1 MKSPL
6 PRWITICVVALM
18 VGAIA
23 PASSGQSVGSLVSIT
38 DVLGKTLGVSGDQA
52 SGGVGS
58 ILSLAQ
64 NKLPASDYSKVSD
77 AVPGADKYVQKAKD
91 LGAVP
96 SEGIKEKSGLDAAY
110 EKLGISPDVAKKFTP
125 AVVDFVGKAGGS
137 EVGSLL
143 GSVLK

>member
-1 MKSPL
+1 
-6 PRWITICVVALM
+6 TCVVALF
-18 VGAIA
+18 VGTTA
-23 PASSGQSVGSLVSIT
+23 PASSGQNLGGLVSIT

-64 NKLPASDYSKVSD
+64 NKLSASDYSKVAD
-77 AVPGADKYVQKAKD
+77 TVPGADKYVQKAKD

-96 SEGIKEKSGLDAAY
+96 AEGIKEKSGLDAAY
-110 EKLGISPDVAKKFTP
+110 RKLGIDPEVAKKFTP
-125 AVVDFVGKAGGS
+125 VVVDFVGKAGGG

-143 GSVLK
+143 SSALK

>member
-1 MKSPL
+1 MKSPF
-6 PRWITICVVALM
+6 RWLITVCVVGLFI
-18 VGAIA
+18 GTTA
-23 PASSGQSVGSLVSIT
+23 PASSGQNLGSLVSIT

-64 NKLPASDYSKVSD
+64 NKLSASDYSKVAD
-77 AVPGADKYVQKAKD
+77 TVPGADKYVQKAKD

-96 SEGIKEKSGLDAAY
+96 AEGIKEKSGLDAAY
-110 EKLGISPDVAKKFTP
+110 QKLGINPDVAKQFTP
-125 AVVDFVGKAGGS
+125 VVVDFVGKAGGS

-143 GSVLK
+143 SSALK

>member
-1 MKSPL
+1 MKSPI
-6 PRWITICVVALM
+6 RWLIAICVVAFF
-18 VGAIA
+18 VGATT
-23 PASSGQSVGSLVSIT
+23 PASSGQNVGSLVSIT

-64 NKLPASDYSKVSD
+64 NKLPASDYTKVAD

-96 SEGIKEKSGLDAAY
+96 AEGIKEKSGLDAAY

-137 EVGSLL
+137 EVGGLL

>member
-6 PRWITICVVALM
+6 RRWITICVVALI

-23 PASSGQSVGSLVSIT
+23 PASSAQSVGSLVSIT

-64 NKLPASDYSKVSD
+64 NKLPASDYSKVAD

-96 SEGIKEKSGLDAAY
+96 AEGIKEKGGLDAAY

>member
-1 MKSPL
+1 MKSPS
-6 PRWITICVVALM
+6 RWLITICVVAFL
-18 VGAIA
+18 VGVTP
-23 PASSGQSVGSLVSIT
+23 PASSGQNLGSVVSIT

-64 NKLPASDYSKVSD
+64 NKLSASDYSKVAD

-96 SEGIKEKSGLDAAY
+96 AEGIKEKSGLDAAY
-110 EKLGISPDVAKKFTP
+110 EKLGINPDVAKKFTP

>member
-1 MKSPL
+1 MKL
-6 PRWITICVVALM
+6 PIRKFALVGVAFLFAM
-18 VGAIA
+18 AISRS
-23 PASSGQSVGSLVSIT
+23 SSGQSFVSIT

-64 NKLPASDYSKVSD
+64 NKLSASDYSKVAGALPDSD
-77 AVPGADKYVQKAKD
+77 KHVQKAKD

-96 SEGIKEKSGLDAAY
+96 DGGITDKSGLDAAY
-110 EKLGISPDVAKKFTP
+110 QKLGINPEVAKKFTP
-125 AVVDFVGKAGGS
+125 TVIDFVGKAGGG

-143 GSVLK
+143 SSALK

>member
-6 PRWITICVVALM
+6 RRWITICVVAFL
-18 VGAIA
+18 VGATA
-23 PASSGQSVGSLVSIT
+23 PAISAQSVGSLVSIT

-64 NKLPASDYSKVSD
+64 NKLPASDYSKVAD

-96 SEGIKEKSGLDAAY
+96 AEGIKEKSGLDGAY

-143 GSVLK
+143 SSVLK